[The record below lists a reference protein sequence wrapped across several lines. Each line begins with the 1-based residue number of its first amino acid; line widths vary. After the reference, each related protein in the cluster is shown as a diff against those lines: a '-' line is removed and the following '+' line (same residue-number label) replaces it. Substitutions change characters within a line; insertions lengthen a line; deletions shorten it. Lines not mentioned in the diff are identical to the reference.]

1 MRGFTSVV
9 RLPLFLIVVFTIS
22 AAAQEQPE
30 NNQFNGL
37 DYTLQKPAKNE
48 RYAKKKFGDHLFISG
63 EAGLILDRSAGSLF
77 ATPGL
82 GLRAGLTVGDWFSPV
97 HGMRV
102 GLNAGLHNGL
112 AGVNPYFVGLSADY
126 LMNITSLLHK
136 DNPVRMFELIGV
148 AGGEYQLLYR
158 TGNWSHAGGFRLGMQ
173 TRFNFSPLTFFY
185 LEPRIGI
192 YSDGID
198 GIKTWM
204 RYDWEASLMAGLGY
218 RLLSDPV
225 RRKAPFSEPIKVF
238 SFLREAVWRLH

>member
-48 RYAKKKFGDHLFISG
+48 RYAKKKFGDHLFYFRGGRPDS
-63 EAGLILDRSAGSLF
+63 RSFGRFFVRYSRFGASCRIDGRRL
-77 ATPGL
+77 
-82 GLRAGLTVGDWFSPV
+82 VSPV

-173 TRFNFSPLTFFY
+173 TRFNFSPLTFF
-185 LEPRIGI
+185 
-192 YSDGID
+192 
-198 GIKTWM
+198 
-204 RYDWEASLMAGLGY
+204 
-218 RLLSDPV
+218 LS
-225 RRKAPFSEPIKVF
+225 
-238 SFLREAVWRLH
+238 

>member
-112 AGVNPYFVGLSADY
+112 AGVNPYFVGLSAECSFAYSMALCTDWI
-126 LMNITSLLHK
+126 MAAEDSVAPDIPSTSLW
-136 DNPVRMFELIGV
+136 I
-148 AGGEYQLLYR
+148 ASSGERLFHCCNRPLFR
-158 TGNWSHAGGFRLGMQ
+158 TLA
-173 TRFNFSPLTFFY
+173 
-185 LEPRIGI
+185 
-192 YSDGID
+192 
-198 GIKTWM
+198 K
-204 RYDWEASLMAGLGY
+204 
-218 RLLSDPV
+218 
-225 RRKAPFSEPIKVF
+225 
-238 SFLREAVWRLH
+238 

>member
-97 HGMRV
+97 QTCPRAPPSMQFIVYGYRMKTRTQYPRHLEQPARIISTEQSMEIKQIIELQAERR
-102 GLNAGLHNGL
+102 LIIQ
-112 AGVNPYFVGLSADY
+112 FVGLQ
-126 LMNITSLLHK
+126 ITHQS
-136 DNPVRMFELIGV
+136 R
-148 AGGEYQLLYR
+148 
-158 TGNWSHAGGFRLGMQ
+158 
-173 TRFNFSPLTFFY
+173 
-185 LEPRIGI
+185 
-192 YSDGID
+192 
-198 GIKTWM
+198 
-204 RYDWEASLMAGLGY
+204 
-218 RLLSDPV
+218 
-225 RRKAPFSEPIKVF
+225 
-238 SFLREAVWRLH
+238 